1 MFIRQ
6 VHRVVY
12 ERLDPSEHIAVVLID
27 RVARIDN
34 VFLRFGVEQ
43 TQQRWIL
50 DLWARNFNQ
59 RHVVMAMNREQRER
73 WSGESLSPTFF

>member
-6 VHRVVY
+6 VHRMVY

-43 TQQRWIL
+43 PQQRRIL
-50 DLWARNFNQ
+50 DLWARNFDQ
-59 RHVVMAMNREQRER
+59 CRVVMATNREETRR
-73 WSGESLSPTFF
+73 VYWLRL